1 MITAANI
8 TDEQIRS
15 LRDDS
20 HRVFTDACNAL
31 APIGISNV
39 VDAMREVARERCAAR
54 LNAQAQCTACQA
66 EKGGGR

>member
-1 MITAANI
+1 MKITAENI
-8 TDEQIRS
+8 TVAQIRE

-39 VDAMREVARERCAAR
+39 VDEMRIEARARCAEI
-54 LNAQAQCTACQA
+54 LNARNA
-66 EKGGGR
+66 GGAK